1 MSARRLPSTSARP
14 VDEAVPVDEPTPVG
28 ASAGHSHHGGGPVPI
43 ALVTRPVDP
52 QAAAPAASAAD
63 ALSRAAA
70 ASRAPA
76 ATGGPAPSRGLLV
89 DRFGRVHRDLR
100 ISLTDRCSLRC
111 TYCMPA
117 EGVPWLAKSNILT
130 TDELERVA
138 IVAASLGITEV
149 RLTGGEPLLRQD
161 VVDVVRR
168 MARIV
173 GEQGPLEVSMTTNA
187 LRLPQLAGDLAE
199 AGLARVNI
207 SIDTLRADRFAELTR
222 RDRLQDT
229 LDGIVAARA
238 AGFDPVKL
246 NAVPMRGVND
256 DELVDLVRFA
266 VEHGAEMRFIEQMPL
281 DGGHVWSRVEM
292 VRGEEILERLGEVFT
307 LTPIGERGTS
317 PAERFLVDGGP
328 ATVGVIASVTAPF
341 CGACDRVRL
350 TADGQLRNCLFA
362 REESDLLPL
371 LRGDADDDAIADL
384 IRLSITGK
392 RAGHGIDDEGFLQ
405 PDRPMSAI
413 GG

>member
-1 MSARRLPSTSARP
+1 M
-14 VDEAVPVDEPTPVG
+14 
-28 ASAGHSHHGGGPVPI
+28 
-43 ALVTRPVDP
+43 TRG
-52 QAAAPAASAAD
+52 
-63 ALSRAAA
+63 R
-70 ASRAPA
+70 
-76 ATGGPAPSRGLLV
+76 LV

-130 TDELERVA
+130 TDELERVTR
-138 IVAASLGITEV
+138 VAASLGITEV
-149 RLTGGEPLLRQD
+149 RLTGGEPLLRPD

-168 MARIV
+168 MARIE
-173 GEQGPLEVSMTTNA
+173 GEDGPLEVSMTTNA
-187 LRLPQLAGDLAE
+187 LRLPQLAGELAD
-199 AGLARVNI
+199 AGLARVNV
-207 SIDTLRADRFAELTR
+207 SIDTLRPDRFAELTR
-222 RDRLQDT
+222 RDRLDDV
-229 LDGIVAARA
+229 LAGIAAARA
-238 AGFDPVKL
+238 AGFSPIKL

-266 VEHGAEMRFIEQMPL
+266 VDQGAEMRFIEQMPL
-281 DGGHVWSRVEM
+281 DAGHIWSRVEM
-292 VRGEEILERLGEVFT
+292 VRGEEILDTLSTAFR
-307 LTPIGERGTS
+307 LTPVGVRGAE
-317 PAERFLVDGGP
+317 PAERFLVDDGP

-362 REESDLLPL
+362 REESDLLAL
-371 LRGDADDDAIADL
+371 LRSGGDDDAIADL
-384 IRLSITGK
+384 MRLCITGK